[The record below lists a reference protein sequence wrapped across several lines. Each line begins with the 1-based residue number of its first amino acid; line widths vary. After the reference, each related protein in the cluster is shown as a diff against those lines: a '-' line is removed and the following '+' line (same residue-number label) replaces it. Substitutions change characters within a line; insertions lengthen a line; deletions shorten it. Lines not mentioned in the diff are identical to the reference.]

1 MAGEKQSV
9 APGWGERGRDE
20 TEREG
25 GAGRPG
31 RRELARRE
39 RQERI
44 LDAAATVFAQ
54 KGYAGATIRDISSLA
69 GLADGTIYNYFENK
83 FDLLIGILARLTE
96 LEQLPDELLLG
107 LRGDV
112 QEFFVATFEHRM
124 GRLKEGEEML
134 QAILPQVLIHPGLRE
149 QFYRQYVERIATM
162 LEGYVAAQVERGQ
175 LRPVDASLV
184 VRLVQATI
192 VGLLL
197 LHIMGDETLERNWER
212 MPRFLADALFAGLR
226 PRDGE

>member
-1 MAGEKQSV
+1 
-9 APGWGERGRDE
+9 
-20 TEREG
+20 
-25 GAGRPG
+25 
-31 RRELARRE
+31 
-39 RQERI
+39 
-44 LDAAATVFAQ
+44 
-54 KGYAGATIRDISSLA
+54 
-69 GLADGTIYNYFENK
+69 
-83 FDLLIGILARLTE
+83 
-96 LEQLPDELLLG
+96 
-107 LRGDV
+107 
-112 QEFFVATFEHRM
+112 M